1 MDQIAIIE
9 DYASLF
15 LTIDEIAMLMNLDAE
30 TLRREIRHKQSDLAK
45 AYWRGKLRTVV
56 AMRRQTL
63 TYAEKGSPTAENLM
77 QDYQLKQG
85 QNE

>member
-1 MDQIAIIE
+1 MDKIAAIE

-15 LTIDEIAMLMNLDAE
+15 LTIDEIALLLDLDAE
-30 TLRREIRHKQSDLAK
+30 TLRREIRFKKSDLAK
-45 AYWRGKLRTVV
+45 AYWRGKLQTVI

-63 TYAEKGSPTAENLM
+63 TYSTKGSPTAENLM
-77 QDYQLKQG
+77 QNYHLKQI